1 VQKQPI
7 MIVMELVPG
16 VWYWSDI
23 ILLCYSLKWHL
34 VYDS

>member
-16 VWYWSDI
+16 VWYWNNI
-23 ILLCYSLKWHL
+23 VLFY
-34 VYDS
+34 